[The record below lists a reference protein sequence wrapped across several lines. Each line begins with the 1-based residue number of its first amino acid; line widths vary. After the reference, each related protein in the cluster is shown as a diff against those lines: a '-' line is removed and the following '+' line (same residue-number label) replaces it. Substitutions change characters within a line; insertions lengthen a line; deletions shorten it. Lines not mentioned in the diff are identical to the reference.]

1 MNITLNDN
9 NSNINSKP
17 QSPSFPSILTNLTQK
32 YLTNSPFSP
41 YLPLYPHKNSFS
53 LDNFL
58 SYLDKTITHLI
69 STLTVTETNI
79 SNLKVLNHKLL
90 QREHFLLETISQK
103 ENTISI
109 QIQTITELLA
119 RNNHNNININ
129 FNSSPISVLNESTS
143 ISKKSIINEKYIIEI
158 SSLKE
163 QNNKYFNLIKST
175 LCELKSINE
184 ILNQAIVDNFPKNS
198 MEIEWMEKESNYRL
212 NLIKTSTLSLVKTIE
227 NTHFNSNILINVIN
241 KIIEIIPKLSHEID
255 KDIMK
260 LIDEMKFNVKQNID
274 NNIDILNPLNLNAGN
289 VPAYKELERKIE
301 ENSLCMNEIKQYVN
315 SI

>member
-9 NSNINSKP
+9 TSNINSKP

-41 YLPLYPHKNSFS
+41 YLPLYPDKNSFS

-119 RNNHNNININ
+119 RNNNNNININ